1 MQARIW
7 GKRNSSENVIVAATM
22 EISMML
28 CQNYNGVGQ
37 MAQWLEHWL
46 LYREPGFGSQYPH
59 SGSQPSITLLPGNLT
74 SSSSLH
80 RYIHAWCTYMHAGT
94 ILTHIKM
101 KVKKTFENYNQKSH
115 MIWLFHPRDTKSYHR
130 YTLAFMFTTALF
142 CFIHNSWEM
151 LSFQMSIHKNDR

>member
-46 LYREPGFGSQYPH
+46 LYREPGFGS
-59 SGSQPSITLLPGNLT
+59 
-74 SSSSLH
+74 
-80 RYIHAWCTYMHAGT
+80 
-94 ILTHIKM
+94 
-101 KVKKTFENYNQKSH
+101 
-115 MIWLFHPRDTKSYHR
+115 
-130 YTLAFMFTTALF
+130 
-142 CFIHNSWEM
+142 
-151 LSFQMSIHKNDR
+151 